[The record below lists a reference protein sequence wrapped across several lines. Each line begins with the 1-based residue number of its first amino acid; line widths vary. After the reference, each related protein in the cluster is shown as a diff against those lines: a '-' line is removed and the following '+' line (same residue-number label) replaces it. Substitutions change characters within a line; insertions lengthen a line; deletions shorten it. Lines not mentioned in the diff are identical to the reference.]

1 MGRED
6 IKTVWTTADYVDMGW
21 HDSRLHSV
29 SFLDENFKFSIDLD
43 YPIRSKNF
51 EKILLPARMI
61 FHDAFDI
68 SMKLEAKNMIGIYI
82 RELTLRRAGRS
93 PNGKIDMYQCTI
105 DTDVGKIGLTTS
117 GFEMTFL
124 KPEPRW

>member
-1 MGRED
+1 VGED

-29 SFLDENFKFSIDLD
+29 RFLDENFKFSIDLD

-51 EKILLPARMI
+51 ENFFAPARII

-68 SMKLEAKNMIGIYI
+68 IIKLETNNMIGIYI
-82 RELTLRRAGRS
+82 RELTLRIAGRS
-93 PNGKIDMYQCTI
+93 PDGKVDMYHAPSI
-105 DTDVGKIGLTTS
+105 PMSEKSD
-117 GFEMTFL
+117 
-124 KPEPRW
+124 